1 MTYDEKNI
9 KIESENERTNTMQ
22 EDNYDFDI
30 ITVTDDDGVEHQF
43 EEIDRIET
51 DDGNKYVAMLP
62 IFENSEELLEDDG
75 EVIILKVIEE
85 KGETYLIEIDNETEF
100 NEIRD
105 LFQERLDEL
114 FEYDEESD
122 EQ

>member
-1 MTYDEKNI
+1 MTYAEKNI
-9 KIESENERTNTMQ
+9 KIESENERTDTMQ

-51 DDGNKYVAMLP
+51 DDGNRYVAMLP

-85 KGETYLIEIDNETEF
+85 KGETYLIEIDNENEF

>member
-1 MTYDEKNI
+1 
-9 KIESENERTNTMQ
+9 MQ

-51 DDGNKYVAMLP
+51 DDGNRYVAMLP

-85 KGETYLIEIDNETEF
+85 KGETYLIEIDNENEF